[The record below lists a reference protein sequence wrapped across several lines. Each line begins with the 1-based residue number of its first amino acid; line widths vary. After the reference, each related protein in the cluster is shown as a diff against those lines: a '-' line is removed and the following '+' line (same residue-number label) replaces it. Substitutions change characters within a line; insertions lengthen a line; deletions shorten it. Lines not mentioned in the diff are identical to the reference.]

1 MDFVAPVL
9 MFVIG
14 FGGALLIRR
23 VVSTRHLGGGSARL
37 PVEKGAVRLEEMG
50 KKRRKPKRSG

>member
-23 VVSTRHLGGGSARL
+23 VVSMRRLGGGPASL
-37 PVEKGAVRLEEMG
+37 PVEKGAVRLDEVG
-50 KKRRKPKRSG
+50 KRRRKPRRSG